1 MAVTVKRISL
11 WRSEVANTPGALAGV
26 LKPLADAG
34 ADLQVVMGYRY
45 PGNEKKAAIE
55 VFPVAGKKSLAAA
68 GAAGLAASTI
78 PTLRV
83 VGDNKRGLGHA
94 IAEAMAEAGINM
106 GFLVAQV
113 MGGRYTA
120 IIGFDSEE
128 DADKATAL
136 IKKASSVRRK

>member
-1 MAVTVKRISL
+1 
-11 WRSEVANTPGALAGV
+11 
-26 LKPLADAG
+26 
-34 ADLQVVMGYRY
+34 MGYRY